1 MTQDVKQQDFIGHLS
16 ELRTKLLKSSA
27 FILLA
32 FLSLVYFSNSIYE
45 FVAEPLQAFLPEN
58 SSMIATEVAS
68 PFLSPLRL
76 TFYVS
81 LLISIP
87 YLLSQVWSFIAP
99 GLYKKEKALSSIV
112 LASSILL
119 FYLGTL
125 FAYFIVFPLVFGFFT
140 SVAPEGVMVMTDI
153 SKYLDFVLTMIF
165 AFSFCFEIP
174 ILIFLLIWSEI
185 TTVESVAKKRP
196 YIIVLCFVVA
206 MFLTPPDVLSQT
218 LLAIPSWLLFELG
231 LLMARLTRKNTKSRI
246 RK

>member
-1 MTQDVKQQDFIGHLS
+1 MTQDTKQQDFIGHLS

-99 GLYKKEKALSSIV
+99 VCIKKKSTLFNSSCFKHIAILLRCFICLLYCFSFGIWVLYKRSSRRG
-112 LASSILL
+112 
-119 FYLGTL
+119 YGHDG
-125 FAYFIVFPLVFGFFT
+125 Y
-140 SVAPEGVMVMTDI
+140 
-153 SKYLDFVLTMIF
+153 
-165 AFSFCFEIP
+165 
-174 ILIFLLIWSEI
+174 
-185 TTVESVAKKRP
+185 
-196 YIIVLCFVVA
+196 
-206 MFLTPPDVLSQT
+206 
-218 LLAIPSWLLFELG
+218 
-231 LLMARLTRKNTKSRI
+231 
-246 RK
+246 

>member
-1 MTQDVKQQDFIGHLS
+1 MTQNTKQQDFIGHLS

-87 YLLSQVWSFIAP
+87 YLLSQAWSFIAP
-99 GLYKKEKALSSIV
+99 GMYKNEKILSSIV
-112 LASSILL
+112 IASSILL

-140 SVAPEGVMVMTDI
+140 STAPEGVMVMTDI
-153 SKYLDFVLTMIF
+153 GKYLDFVLTITALTTSPF
-165 AFSFCFEIP
+165 FNTLPLFY
-174 ILIFLLIWSEI
+174 LLLITLSSKSSQESEI
-185 TTVESVAKKRP
+185 
-196 YIIVLCFVVA
+196 I
-206 MFLTPPDVLSQT
+206 
-218 LLAIPSWLLFELG
+218 
-231 LLMARLTRKNTKSRI
+231 KSL
-246 RK
+246 KFA

>member
-1 MTQDVKQQDFIGHLS
+1 MTQDTKQQDFIGHLS

-119 FYLGTL
+119 FYMGTL

-140 SVAPEGVMVMTDI
+140 SVAPEGVKVMTDI
-153 SKYLDFVLTMIF
+153 CKYLDFVLAMIF

-174 ILIFLLIWSEI
+174 ILIFL
-185 TTVESVAKKRP
+185 
-196 YIIVLCFVVA
+196 
-206 MFLTPPDVLSQT
+206 
-218 LLAIPSWLLFELG
+218 
-231 LLMARLTRKNTKSRI
+231 
-246 RK
+246 

>member
-1 MTQDVKQQDFIGHLS
+1 MTQNTKQQDFIGHLS

-87 YLLSQVWSFIAP
+87 YLLSQAWSFIAP
-99 GLYKKEKALSSIV
+99 GMYKNEKILSSIV
-112 LASSILL
+112 IASSILL

-140 SVAPEGVMVMTDI
+140 STAPEGVMVMTDI
-153 SKYLDFVLTMIF
+153 GKYLDFVLTITALTTSPFFNTLPLFYLVLVLF
-165 AFSFCFEIP
+165 AS
-174 ILIFLLIWSEI
+174 LYL
-185 TTVESVAKKRP
+185 KKDP
-196 YIIVLCFVVA
+196 
-206 MFLTPPDVLSQT
+206 T
-218 LLAIPSWLLFELG
+218 
-231 LLMARLTRKNTKSRI
+231 
-246 RK
+246 

>member
-1 MTQDVKQQDFIGHLS
+1 MTQDAKQQDFIGHLS

-153 SKYLDFVLTMIF
+153 GKYLDFVLTMIF
-165 AFSFCFEIP
+165 AFSFCFEKYSTFFLSSFDMSCSTNNYP
-174 ILIFLLIWSEI
+174 FQKRHIFK
-185 TTVESVAKKRP
+185 TN
-196 YIIVLCFVVA
+196 CFRW
-206 MFLTPPDVLSQT
+206 LQQT
-218 LLAIPSWLLFELG
+218 LL
-231 LLMARLTRKNTKSRI
+231 I
-246 RK
+246 R